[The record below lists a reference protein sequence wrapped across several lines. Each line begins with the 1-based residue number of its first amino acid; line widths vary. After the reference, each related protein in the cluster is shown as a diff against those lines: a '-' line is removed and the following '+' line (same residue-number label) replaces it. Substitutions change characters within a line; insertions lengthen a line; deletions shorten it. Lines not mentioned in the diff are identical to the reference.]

1 MSIPLVYLIDDDD
14 VSHLINQKILNH
26 YLRTR
31 LPVNARL
38 LSFSSAVT
46 ALDYL
51 RDAITGE
58 QWSELPEV
66 IFLDISMPILGGWE
80 FLDKLNELL
89 ADTPAHLWNDKL
101 RVYILTSSNS
111 PMDKSR
117 STDYPMVRKY
127 IEKPLH
133 TDLLTQLH
141 IFE

>member
-1 MSIPLVYLIDDDD
+1 MSTPLVYLIDDDN
-14 VSHLINQKILNH
+14 VSHLVNQKILNH
-26 YLRTR
+26 YLRNR

-38 LSFSSAVT
+38 LSFSSAET

-66 IFLDISMPILGGWE
+66 IFLDIAMPILGGWE
-80 FLDKLNELL
+80 FLDKLQELL
-89 ADTPAHLWNDKL
+89 ADKPAELWNGKL

-111 PMDKSR
+111 PLDKDR
-117 STDYPMVRKY
+117 TAHYPMVRRY

-133 TDLLTQLH
+133 ETLLSSLQL
-141 IFE
+141 F